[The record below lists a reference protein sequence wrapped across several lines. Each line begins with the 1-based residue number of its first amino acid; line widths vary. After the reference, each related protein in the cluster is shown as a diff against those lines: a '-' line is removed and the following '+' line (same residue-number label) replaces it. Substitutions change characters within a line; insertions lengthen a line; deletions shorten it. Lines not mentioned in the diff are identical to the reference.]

1 MPGLG
6 PNGENWEGCCCM
18 GRDSNCIVTNVSI
31 VVSRTDE
38 NWRGKAEK
46 DKRRDAEEG
55 GLY

>member
-1 MPGLG
+1 
-6 PNGENWEGCCCM
+6 M